1 MKRKNFFRK
10 RLPAFVMTLLL
21 LGSTVPAAA
30 AADSQAGE
38 DARTMSAV
46 QTFQASGTTITYEV
60 DPGDEV
66 YFDLSDFQDVF
77 DEEYDGDDLCYV
89 TFDPDSDYNSIDGS
103 IYCDYGSR
111 GEEAFYYT
119 DDFDRCE
126 FYSTDSDYNGDYALD
141 DLSFVAGDDFDET
154 ISIDFRAYDDD
165 DNYVDGTL
173 VIESTETHS
182 SSSSSRGKIVYE
194 VDAGDEV
201 MFNRSDFNDVF
212 QEEYDDY
219 TLRYV
224 VFDPDSD
231 YSSAD
236 GSIYVD
242 YGFSGET
249 SFSRSRLGNYEFY
262 YSDSDYGD
270 YALRDLSFVAGDDFD
285 EELSIDFRA
294 YYSNSR
300 YVDGTLVIKP
310 SGSSSSSSRGD
321 ITYEVDAG
329 DEVYFDSDDFND
341 FFQEEYSSRELRYV
355 VFDPDSDYS
364 SADGAIYYDYGGR
377 NETSFSRSKLGNY
390 EFYYSDSDYG
400 DYDLD
405 DLSFVAGRNFDEE
418 LSIDFRAYYSSSRYV
433 DGTLVIKPSGSS
445 SGKADITYQVD
456 PNDSVAFDRSDFND
470 FFQEEYDNYTLRYVV
485 FEADSDYTSADGA
498 VYYDYDGRDETSF
511 SRSKLGNYK
520 FYYSDSDYGD
530 YALRDLSFVAGRNF
544 DEAVTLSFR
553 AYYSNSRYVDGTVR
567 IEPTGSSTSTST
579 SSLKANILYTTTTG
593 NAVQINANDIAR
605 FYSAAYPGYQLQYV
619 KLDGVPSLGS
629 LYYNYYSASKYGTTQ
644 LRLTASNCGSQ
655 LLYFSPTSTSQYS
668 LSELTYIPG
677 GSNYCVTVPFTAYG
691 SGSTSVKGSILISV
705 TPTLISEVYGVTPK
719 GNSVNFPSS
728 SIYASVVVSTGS
740 ALSSIQL
747 LSLPSATVGTVY
759 VSSGTL
765 TRADTSTLY
774 TYTGNSNSISQLRF
788 VPATGY
794 TGSVEIPYVAYS
806 SNGTAIGA
814 GKFCLGVVS
823 SIRQFTDMTSSTWCY
838 KYVTELSDAKV
849 IDGYTDGTFRPDNTV
864 TYGQAL
870 KLIMLAA
877 GYSAQA
883 QTGSHPF
890 SGYLSRAQKDGLV
903 SGSIN
908 LDAPI
913 TRLAVAQIAA
923 KAMKLS
929 TSGLSSVK
937 PFTDTSDPYVQAL
950 NAAGIVEGYFSN
962 GTSTYKPYNTL
973 TRGQISAIVWRME
986 RAL

>member
-1 MKRKNFFRK
+1 
-10 RLPAFVMTLLL
+10 MTLLL

-66 YFDLSDFQDVF
+66 YFDWEDFDQFFSSTYVQYVEFDVSSR
-77 DEEYDGDDLCYV
+77 DYNDVDGYLCI
-89 TFDPDSDYNSIDGS
+89 DSDTVNDV
-103 IYCDYGSR
+103 
-111 GEEAFYYT
+111 
-119 DDFDRCE
+119 DDINDAQ
-126 FYSTDSDYNGDYALD
+126 FYSDKVDDEDDYDYPID
-141 DLSFVAGDDFDET
+141 DLSFEAWDDFTDTFE
-154 ISIDFRAYDDD
+154 IDFRAYDEDD
-165 DNYVDGTL
+165 DWVDGTV

-182 SSSSSRGKIVYE
+182 SSSSRGEIVYE

-201 MFNRSDFNDVF
+201 TFDRSDFNELF

-224 VFDPDSD
+224 VFEPDSD

-236 GSIYVD
+236 GSIYYD
-242 YGFSGET
+242 YGFSDEI
-249 SFSRSRLGNYEFY
+249 SFSRSKLGNYEFY

-310 SGSSSSSSRGD
+310 SGSSSSKGD
-321 ITYEVDAG
+321 ITYEVDPG
-329 DEVYFDSDDFND
+329 DEIYFDSDDFD
-341 FFQEEYSSRELRYV
+341 ALFSRTYLKYVEFSISSRDYNNVDGYLCI
-355 VFDPDSDYS
+355 DSDRVS
-364 SADGAIYYDYGGR
+364 DIDDINDSTFYYDDDR
-377 NETSFSRSKLGNY
+377 
-390 EFYYSDSDYG
+390 DG
-400 DYDLD
+400 DYALD
-405 DLSFVAGRNFDEE
+405 DLSFEAFDDFSGSFE
-418 LSIDFRAYYSSSRYV
+418 IDFRAYDEDDDYV
-433 DGTLVIKPSGSS
+433 NGTLVIKSSGSS
-445 SGKADITYQVD
+445 SSKADITYQVD

-470 FFQEEYDNYTLRYVV
+470 FFQEEYDDYTLRYVV

-498 VYYDYDGRDETSF
+498 VYYDYDGRNETSF
-511 SRSKLGNYK
+511 SRSRLSNYE

-530 YALRDLSFVAGRNF
+530 YALDDLSFVAGRNF

-567 IEPTGSSTSTST
+567 IEPTGSSTST

-849 IDGYTDGTFRPDNTV
+849 IDGYTDGTFRPNNTV

>member
-1 MKRKNFFRK
+1 MKRKNFFKK

-38 DARTMSAV
+38 DARSMSTV

-66 YFDLSDFQDVF
+66 YFNWEDFDQFFSSSYVQYVEFDVSSG
-77 DEEYDGDDLCYV
+77 DYNDVDGYLCI
-89 TFDPDSDYNSIDGS
+89 DSDTVNDV
-103 IYCDYGSR
+103 
-111 GEEAFYYT
+111 
-119 DDFDRCE
+119 DDINDAQ
-126 FYSTDSDYNGDYALD
+126 FYSDKVDDEDDYDYPID
-141 DLSFVAGDDFDET
+141 DLSFEAWDDFTDTFE
-154 ISIDFRAYDDD
+154 IEFRAYGEDKND
-165 DNYVDGTL
+165 YVDGTV
-173 VIESTETHS
+173 VIESTETH

-201 MFNRSDFNDVF
+201 AFDRSDFNDVF

-236 GSIYVD
+236 GAIYYD
-242 YGFSGET
+242 YGYSDEA

-270 YALRDLSFVAGDDFD
+270 YALRDLSFVAGRNFD

-310 SGSSSSSSRGD
+310 SGRSSSSSRGD

-329 DEVYFDSDDFND
+329 DDVYFDSDDFND
-341 FFQEEYSSRELRYV
+341 FFQEEYGNYELRYV

-377 NETSFSRSKLGNY
+377 NETSFSRSRLGNY

-405 DLSFVAGRNFDEE
+405 DLSFVAGDDFDED

-433 DGTLVIKPSGSS
+433 DGTLLIKASGSSSS

-456 PNDSVAFDRSDFND
+456 PNDEVYFDRSDFND
-470 FFQEEYDNYTLRYVV
+470 FFQEEYDDYSIRYVV
-485 FEADSDYTSADGA
+485 FEADSNYTSADGTL
-498 VYYDYDGRDETSF
+498 YYDYGYSGETSF
-511 SRSKLGNYK
+511 SRSKLSNYK

-553 AYYSNSRYVDGTVR
+553 AYYSNTRYVDGTVR
-567 IEPTGSSTSTST
+567 IEPTGSSSSS

-593 NAVQINANDIAR
+593 KAVQINANDIAR
-605 FYSAAYPGYQLQYV
+605 FYSAAYPNYQLQYV

-644 LRLTASNCGSQ
+644 LRLTASNCGNQ

-677 GSNYCVTVPFTAYG
+677 GTNYCVTVPFTAYG
-691 SGSTSVKGSILISV
+691 SGSTSVKGTILISV

-740 ALSSIQL
+740 SMASIQL
-747 LSLPSATVGTVY
+747 LSLPASNVGTVY
-759 VSSGTL
+759 ASGTSL

-774 TYTGNSNSISQLRF
+774 TYTSGTSSISQLRF

-849 IDGYTDGTFRPDNTV
+849 IDGYTDGTFRPNNTV

>member
-1 MKRKNFFRK
+1 
-10 RLPAFVMTLLL
+10 MTLLL

-30 AADSQAGE
+30 AADSQAGG

-89 TFDPDSDYNSIDGS
+89 TFDPDSDYDSIDGS

-111 GEEAFYYT
+111 DEEAFPYT

-294 YYSNSR
+294 YYS
-300 YVDGTLVIKP
+300 
-310 SGSSSSSSRGD
+310 
-321 ITYEVDAG
+321 
-329 DEVYFDSDDFND
+329 
-341 FFQEEYSSRELRYV
+341 
-355 VFDPDSDYS
+355 
-364 SADGAIYYDYGGR
+364 
-377 NETSFSRSKLGNY
+377 
-390 EFYYSDSDYG
+390 
-400 DYDLD
+400 
-405 DLSFVAGRNFDEE
+405 
-418 LSIDFRAYYSSSRYV
+418 SSRYV

-567 IEPTGSSTSTST
+567 IEPTGSSTSTS
-579 SSLKANILYTTTTG
+579 SLKANILYTTTTG

-629 LYYNYYSASKYGTTQ
+629 LYYNYYSASKYGTAQ

-849 IDGYTDGTFRPDNTV
+849 IDGYTDGTFRPNNTV

-962 GTSTYKPYNTL
+962 GTSTYTPYNTP

>member
-111 GEEAFYYT
+111 GEEAFPYT

-126 FYSTDSDYNGDYALD
+126 FYSTDSDYDGDYALD

-182 SSSSSRGKIVYE
+182 SSSSRGEIVYE

-201 MFNRSDFNDVF
+201 TFDRSDFNELF

-224 VFDPDSD
+224 VFEPDSD

-236 GSIYVD
+236 GSIYYD
-242 YGFSGET
+242 YGFSDEI
-249 SFSRSRLGNYEFY
+249 SFSRSKLGNYEFY

-310 SGSSSSSSRGD
+310 SGSSSSKGD
-321 ITYEVDAG
+321 ITYEVDPG
-329 DEVYFDSDDFND
+329 DEIYFDSDDFD
-341 FFQEEYSSRELRYV
+341 ALFSRTYLKYVEFSISSRDYNNVDGYLCI
-355 VFDPDSDYS
+355 DSDRVS
-364 SADGAIYYDYGGR
+364 DIDDINDSTFYYDDDR
-377 NETSFSRSKLGNY
+377 
-390 EFYYSDSDYG
+390 DG
-400 DYDLD
+400 DYALD
-405 DLSFVAGRNFDEE
+405 DLSFEAFDDFSGSFE
-418 LSIDFRAYYSSSRYV
+418 IDFRAYDEDDDYV
-433 DGTLVIKPSGSS
+433 DGTLVIKSSGSS
-445 SGKADITYQVD
+445 SSKADITYQVD
-456 PNDSVAFDRSDFND
+456 PDDSVAFDRSDFND
-470 FFQEEYDNYTLRYVV
+470 FFQEEYDDYTLRYVV

-498 VYYDYDGRDETSF
+498 VYYDYDGRNETSF
-511 SRSKLGNYK
+511 SRSRLSNYE

-530 YALRDLSFVAGRNF
+530 YALDDLSFVAGRNF

-567 IEPTGSSTSTST
+567 IEPTGSSTST

-849 IDGYTDGTFRPDNTV
+849 IDGYTDGTFRPNNTV

>member
-66 YFDLSDFQDVF
+66 YFDWEDFDQFFSSTYVQYVEFDVSSR
-77 DEEYDGDDLCYV
+77 DYNDVDGYLCI
-89 TFDPDSDYNSIDGS
+89 DSDTVNDV
-103 IYCDYGSR
+103 
-111 GEEAFYYT
+111 
-119 DDFDRCE
+119 DDINDAQ
-126 FYSTDSDYNGDYALD
+126 FYSDKVDDEDDYDYPID
-141 DLSFVAGDDFDET
+141 DLSFEAWDDFTDTFE
-154 ISIDFRAYDDD
+154 IDFRAYDEDD
-165 DNYVDGTL
+165 DWVDGTV

-182 SSSSSRGKIVYE
+182 SSSSRGEIVYE

-201 MFNRSDFNDVF
+201 TFDRSDFNELF

-224 VFDPDSD
+224 VFEPDSD

-236 GSIYVD
+236 GSIYYD
-242 YGFSGET
+242 YGFSDEI
-249 SFSRSRLGNYEFY
+249 SFSRSKLGNYEFY

-310 SGSSSSSSRGD
+310 SGSSSSKGD
-321 ITYEVDAG
+321 ITYEVDPG
-329 DEVYFDSDDFND
+329 DEIYFDSDDFD
-341 FFQEEYSSRELRYV
+341 ALFSRTYLKYVEFSISSRDYNNVDGYLCI
-355 VFDPDSDYS
+355 DSDRVS
-364 SADGAIYYDYGGR
+364 DIDDINDSTFYYDDDR
-377 NETSFSRSKLGNY
+377 
-390 EFYYSDSDYG
+390 DG
-400 DYDLD
+400 DYALD
-405 DLSFVAGRNFDEE
+405 DLSFEAFDDFSGSFE
-418 LSIDFRAYYSSSRYV
+418 IDFRAYDEDDDYV
-433 DGTLVIKPSGSS
+433 DGTLVIKSSGSS
-445 SGKADITYQVD
+445 SSKADITYQVD

-470 FFQEEYDNYTLRYVV
+470 FFQEEYDDYTLRYVV

-498 VYYDYDGRDETSF
+498 VYYDYDGRNETSF
-511 SRSKLGNYK
+511 SRSRLSNYE

-530 YALRDLSFVAGRNF
+530 YALDDLSFVAGRNF

-567 IEPTGSSTSTST
+567 IEPTGSSTST

-849 IDGYTDGTFRPDNTV
+849 IDGYTDGTFRPNNTV

-973 TRGQISAIVWRME
+973 TRGQISAIVWRVE

>member
-46 QTFQASGTTITYEV
+46 QTFRASGTTITYEV

-66 YFDLSDFQDVF
+66 YFDW
-77 DEEYDGDDLCYV
+77 E
-89 TFDPDSDYNSIDGS
+89 
-103 IYCDYGSR
+103 
-111 GEEAFYYT
+111 
-119 DDFDRCE
+119 DFDRLFDYTDLEYVEFDVSSGDYNDVDGYLCIDSDTVNDVDDINDAQ
-126 FYSTDSDYNGDYALD
+126 FYSDKVDDEDDYDYPID
-141 DLSFVAGDDFDET
+141 DLSFEAWDDFTDTFE
-154 ISIDFRAYDDD
+154 IDFRAYDEKDD
-165 DNYVDGTL
+165 LVDGTV
-173 VIESTETHS
+173 VIESTETH

-201 MFNRSDFNDVF
+201 AFDRSDFNDVF

-567 IEPTGSSTSTST
+567 IEPTGSSTSTS
-579 SSLKANILYTTTTG
+579 SLKANILYTTTTG

-629 LYYNYYSASKYGTTQ
+629 LYYNYYSASKYGTAQ

-849 IDGYTDGTFRPDNTV
+849 IDGYTDGTFRPNNTV

>member
-1 MKRKNFFRK
+1 
-10 RLPAFVMTLLL
+10 MTLLL

-66 YFDLSDFQDVF
+66 YFDWEDFDQFFSSTYVQYVEFDVSSR
-77 DEEYDGDDLCYV
+77 DYNDVDGYLCI
-89 TFDPDSDYNSIDGS
+89 DSDTVNDV
-103 IYCDYGSR
+103 
-111 GEEAFYYT
+111 
-119 DDFDRCE
+119 DDINDAQ
-126 FYSTDSDYNGDYALD
+126 FYSDKVDDEDDYDYPID
-141 DLSFVAGDDFDET
+141 DLSFEAWDDFTDTFE
-154 ISIDFRAYDDD
+154 IDFRAYDEDD
-165 DNYVDGTL
+165 DWVDGTV

-182 SSSSSRGKIVYE
+182 SSSSRGEIVYE

-201 MFNRSDFNDVF
+201 TFDRSDFNELF

-224 VFDPDSD
+224 VFEPDSD

-236 GSIYVD
+236 GSIYYD
-242 YGFSGET
+242 YGFSDEI
-249 SFSRSRLGNYEFY
+249 SFSRSKLGNYEFY

-310 SGSSSSSSRGD
+310 SGSSSSKGD
-321 ITYEVDAG
+321 ITYEVDPG
-329 DEVYFDSDDFND
+329 DEIYFDSDDFD
-341 FFQEEYSSRELRYV
+341 ALFSRTYLKYVEFSISSRDYNNVDGYLCI
-355 VFDPDSDYS
+355 DSDRVS
-364 SADGAIYYDYGGR
+364 DIDDINDSTFYYDDDR
-377 NETSFSRSKLGNY
+377 
-390 EFYYSDSDYG
+390 DG
-400 DYDLD
+400 DYALD
-405 DLSFVAGRNFDEE
+405 DLSFEAFDDFSGSFE
-418 LSIDFRAYYSSSRYV
+418 IDFRAYDEDDDYV
-433 DGTLVIKPSGSS
+433 DGTLVIKSSGSS
-445 SGKADITYQVD
+445 SSKADITYQVD

-470 FFQEEYDNYTLRYVV
+470 FFQEEYDDYTLRYVV

-498 VYYDYDGRDETSF
+498 VYYDYDGRNETSF
-511 SRSKLGNYK
+511 SRSRLSNYE

-530 YALRDLSFVAGRNF
+530 YALDDLSFVAGRNF

-567 IEPTGSSTSTST
+567 IEPTGSSTST

-759 VSSGTL
+759 ASSGTL

-849 IDGYTDGTFRPDNTV
+849 IDGYTDGTFRPNNTV

-986 RAL
+986 RAF

>member
-1 MKRKNFFRK
+1 
-10 RLPAFVMTLLL
+10 MTLLL

-66 YFDLSDFQDVF
+66 YFDWEDFDQFFSSTYVQYVEFDVSSR
-77 DEEYDGDDLCYV
+77 DYNDVDGYLCI
-89 TFDPDSDYNSIDGS
+89 DSDTVNDV
-103 IYCDYGSR
+103 
-111 GEEAFYYT
+111 
-119 DDFDRCE
+119 DDINDAQ
-126 FYSTDSDYNGDYALD
+126 FYSDKVDDEDDYDYPID
-141 DLSFVAGDDFDET
+141 DLSFEAWDDFTDTFE
-154 ISIDFRAYDDD
+154 IDFRAYDEDD
-165 DNYVDGTL
+165 DWVDGTV

-182 SSSSSRGKIVYE
+182 SSSSRGEIVYE

-201 MFNRSDFNDVF
+201 TFDRSDFNELF

-224 VFDPDSD
+224 VFEPDSD

-236 GSIYVD
+236 GSIYYD
-242 YGFSGET
+242 YGFSDEI
-249 SFSRSRLGNYEFY
+249 SFSRSKLGNYEFY

-310 SGSSSSSSRGD
+310 SGSSSSKGD
-321 ITYEVDAG
+321 ITYEVDPG
-329 DEVYFDSDDFND
+329 DEIYFDSDDFD
-341 FFQEEYSSRELRYV
+341 ALFSRTYLKYVEFSISSRDYNNVDGYLCI
-355 VFDPDSDYS
+355 DSDRVS
-364 SADGAIYYDYGGR
+364 DIDDINDSTFYYDDDR
-377 NETSFSRSKLGNY
+377 
-390 EFYYSDSDYG
+390 DG
-400 DYDLD
+400 DYALD
-405 DLSFVAGRNFDEE
+405 DLSFEAFDDFSGSFE
-418 LSIDFRAYYSSSRYV
+418 IDFRAYDEDDDYV
-433 DGTLVIKPSGSS
+433 DGTLVIKSSGSS
-445 SGKADITYQVD
+445 SSKADITYQVD

-470 FFQEEYDNYTLRYVV
+470 FFQEEYDDYTLRYVV

-498 VYYDYDGRDETSF
+498 VYYDYDGRNETSF
-511 SRSKLGNYK
+511 SRSRLSNYE

-530 YALRDLSFVAGRNF
+530 YALDDLSFVAGRNF

-567 IEPTGSSTSTST
+567 IEPTGSSTST

-849 IDGYTDGTFRPDNTV
+849 IDGYTDGTFRPNNTV

>member
-1 MKRKNFFRK
+1 
-10 RLPAFVMTLLL
+10 MTLLL

-66 YFDLSDFQDVF
+66 YFDWEDFDQFFSSTYVQYVEFDVSSR
-77 DEEYDGDDLCYV
+77 DYNDVDGYLCI
-89 TFDPDSDYNSIDGS
+89 DSDTVNDV
-103 IYCDYGSR
+103 
-111 GEEAFYYT
+111 
-119 DDFDRCE
+119 DDINDAQ
-126 FYSTDSDYNGDYALD
+126 FYSDKVDDEDDYDYPID
-141 DLSFVAGDDFDET
+141 DLSFEAWDDFTDTFE
-154 ISIDFRAYDDD
+154 IDFRAYDEDD
-165 DNYVDGTL
+165 DWVDGTV

-182 SSSSSRGKIVYE
+182 SSSSRGEIVYE

-201 MFNRSDFNDVF
+201 TFDRSDFNELF

-224 VFDPDSD
+224 VFEPDSD

-236 GSIYVD
+236 GSIYYD
-242 YGFSGET
+242 YGFSDEI
-249 SFSRSRLGNYEFY
+249 SFSRSKLGNYEFY

-310 SGSSSSSSRGD
+310 SGSSSSKGD
-321 ITYEVDAG
+321 ITYEVDPG
-329 DEVYFDSDDFND
+329 DEIYFDSDDFD
-341 FFQEEYSSRELRYV
+341 ALFSRTYLKYVEFSISSRDYNNVDGYLCI
-355 VFDPDSDYS
+355 DSDRVS
-364 SADGAIYYDYGGR
+364 DIDDINDSTFYYDDDR
-377 NETSFSRSKLGNY
+377 
-390 EFYYSDSDYG
+390 DG
-400 DYDLD
+400 DYALD
-405 DLSFVAGRNFDEE
+405 DLSFEAFDDFSGSFE
-418 LSIDFRAYYSSSRYV
+418 IDFRAYDEDDDYV
-433 DGTLVIKPSGSS
+433 DGTLVIKSSGSS
-445 SGKADITYQVD
+445 SSKADITYQVD

-470 FFQEEYDNYTLRYVV
+470 FFQEEYDDYTLRYVV

-498 VYYDYDGRDETSF
+498 VYYDYDGRNETSF
-511 SRSKLGNYK
+511 SRSRLSNYE

-530 YALRDLSFVAGRNF
+530 YALDDLSFVAGRNF

-567 IEPTGSSTSTST
+567 IEPTGSSTST

-774 TYTGNSNSISQLRF
+774 TYAGNSNSISQLRF

-849 IDGYTDGTFRPDNTV
+849 IDGYTDGTFRPNNTV

>member
-1 MKRKNFFRK
+1 
-10 RLPAFVMTLLL
+10 MTLLL

-60 DPGDEV
+60 DPGDEI
-66 YFDLSDFQDVF
+66 YFDS
-77 DEEYDGDDLCYV
+77 
-89 TFDPDSDYNSIDGS
+89 
-103 IYCDYGSR
+103 
-111 GEEAFYYT
+111 
-119 DDFDRCE
+119 DDFDALFSRTYLKYVE
-126 FYSTDSDYNGDYALD
+126 FSISSRDYNNVDGYLCIDSDRVSDIDDINDSTFYYDDDRDGDYALD
-141 DLSFVAGDDFDET
+141 DLSFEAFDDFSGSFE
-154 ISIDFRAYDDD
+154 IDFRAYDEDD
-165 DNYVDGTL
+165 D
-173 VIESTETHS
+173 
-182 SSSSSRGKIVYE
+182 
-194 VDAGDEV
+194 
-201 MFNRSDFNDVF
+201 
-212 QEEYDDY
+212 
-219 TLRYV
+219 
-224 VFDPDSD
+224 
-231 YSSAD
+231 
-236 GSIYVD
+236 
-242 YGFSGET
+242 
-249 SFSRSRLGNYEFY
+249 
-262 YSDSDYGD
+262 
-270 YALRDLSFVAGDDFD
+270 
-285 EELSIDFRA
+285 
-294 YYSNSR
+294 
-300 YVDGTLVIKP
+300 YVDGTLVIKS
-310 SGSSSSSSRGD
+310 SGSSSS
-321 ITYEVDAG
+321 
-329 DEVYFDSDDFND
+329 
-341 FFQEEYSSRELRYV
+341 
-355 VFDPDSDYS
+355 
-364 SADGAIYYDYGGR
+364 
-377 NETSFSRSKLGNY
+377 
-390 EFYYSDSDYG
+390 
-400 DYDLD
+400 
-405 DLSFVAGRNFDEE
+405 
-418 LSIDFRAYYSSSRYV
+418 
-433 DGTLVIKPSGSS
+433 
-445 SGKADITYQVD
+445 KADITYQVD

-470 FFQEEYDNYTLRYVV
+470 FFQEEYDDYTLRYVV

-498 VYYDYDGRDETSF
+498 VYYDYDGRNETSF
-511 SRSKLGNYK
+511 SRSRLSNYE

-530 YALRDLSFVAGRNF
+530 YALDDLSFVAGRNF

-567 IEPTGSSTSTST
+567 IEPTGSSTST

-849 IDGYTDGTFRPDNTV
+849 IDGYTDGTFRPNNTV

>member
-1 MKRKNFFRK
+1 
-10 RLPAFVMTLLL
+10 MTLLL

-66 YFDLSDFQDVF
+66 YFDWEDFDQFFSSTYVQYVEFDVSSR
-77 DEEYDGDDLCYV
+77 DYNDVDGYLCI
-89 TFDPDSDYNSIDGS
+89 DSDTVNDVDDINDAQFYSDKVDDEDDYDYPIDNLS
-103 IYCDYGSR
+103 F
-111 GEEAFYYT
+111 EAW
-119 DDFDRCE
+119 DDF
-126 FYSTDSDYNGDYALD
+126 TDT
-141 DLSFVAGDDFDET
+141 FE
-154 ISIDFRAYDDD
+154 IDFRAYDEDD
-165 DNYVDGTL
+165 DWVDGTV

-182 SSSSSRGKIVYE
+182 SSSSRGEIVYE

-201 MFNRSDFNDVF
+201 TFDRSDFNELF

-445 SGKADITYQVD
+445 SRKADITYQVD

-567 IEPTGSSTSTST
+567 IEPTGSSTSTS
-579 SSLKANILYTTTTG
+579 SLKANILYTTTTG

-668 LSELTYIPG
+668 LSELTYITG

-849 IDGYTDGTFRPDNTV
+849 IDGYTDGTFRPNNTV

>member
-1 MKRKNFFRK
+1 
-10 RLPAFVMTLLL
+10 MTLLL

-66 YFDLSDFQDVF
+66 YFDWEDFDQFFSSTYVQYVEFDVSSR
-77 DEEYDGDDLCYV
+77 DYNDVDGYLCI
-89 TFDPDSDYNSIDGS
+89 DSDTVNDV
-103 IYCDYGSR
+103 
-111 GEEAFYYT
+111 
-119 DDFDRCE
+119 DDINDAQ
-126 FYSTDSDYNGDYALD
+126 FYSDKVDDEDDYDYPID
-141 DLSFVAGDDFDET
+141 DLSFEAWDDFTDTFE
-154 ISIDFRAYDDD
+154 IDFRAYDEDD
-165 DNYVDGTL
+165 DWVDGTV

-182 SSSSSRGKIVYE
+182 SSSSRGEIVYE

-201 MFNRSDFNDVF
+201 TFDRSDFNELF

-224 VFDPDSD
+224 VFEPDSD

-236 GSIYVD
+236 GSIYYD
-242 YGFSGET
+242 YGFSDEI
-249 SFSRSRLGNYEFY
+249 SFSRSKLGNYEFY

-310 SGSSSSSSRGD
+310 SGSSSSKGD
-321 ITYEVDAG
+321 ITYEVDPG
-329 DEVYFDSDDFND
+329 DEIYFDSDDFD
-341 FFQEEYSSRELRYV
+341 ALFSRTYLKYVEFSISSRDYNNVDGYLCI
-355 VFDPDSDYS
+355 DSDRVS
-364 SADGAIYYDYGGR
+364 DIDDINDSTFYYDDDR
-377 NETSFSRSKLGNY
+377 
-390 EFYYSDSDYG
+390 DG
-400 DYDLD
+400 DYALD
-405 DLSFVAGRNFDEE
+405 DLSFEAFDDFSGSFE
-418 LSIDFRAYYSSSRYV
+418 IDFRAYDEDDDYV
-433 DGTLVIKPSGSS
+433 DGTLVIKSSGSS
-445 SGKADITYQVD
+445 SSKADITYQVD

-470 FFQEEYDNYTLRYVV
+470 FFQEEYDDYTLRYVV

-498 VYYDYDGRDETSF
+498 VYYDYDGRNETSF
-511 SRSKLGNYK
+511 SRSRLSNYE

-530 YALRDLSFVAGRNF
+530 YALDDLSFVAGRNF

-567 IEPTGSSTSTST
+567 IEPTGSSSST

-677 GSNYCVTVPFTAYG
+677 GSNYCVTIPFTAYG

>member
-1 MKRKNFFRK
+1 
-10 RLPAFVMTLLL
+10 MTLLL

-30 AADSQAGE
+30 AADSQAGG

-66 YFDLSDFQDVF
+66 YFDLSDFQDVL
-77 DEEYDGDDLCYV
+77 DEEYNGDDLCYV

-111 GEEAFYYT
+111 GEEAFTYT

-126 FYSTDSDYNGDYALD
+126 FYSTDSDYDGDYALD

-173 VIESTETHS
+173 VIESTETY
-182 SSSSSRGKIVYE
+182 SSSRGEIVYE

-201 MFNRSDFNDVF
+201 TFDRSDFNELF

-310 SGSSSSSSRGD
+310 SGSSSSKGD
-321 ITYEVDAG
+321 ITYEVDPG
-329 DEVYFDSDDFND
+329 DEIYFDSDDFD
-341 FFQEEYSSRELRYV
+341 AL
-355 VFDPDSDYS
+355 
-364 SADGAIYYDYGGR
+364 
-377 NETSFSRSKLGNY
+377 FSRSFLKYVEFSISSRDYNNVDGYLYIDSDRVSDIDDINDST
-390 EFYYSDSDYG
+390 FYYDDDRDG
-400 DYDLD
+400 DYALD
-405 DLSFVAGRNFDEE
+405 DLSFEAFDDFSGSFE
-418 LSIDFRAYYSSSRYV
+418 IDFRAYDEDDDYV
-433 DGTLVIKPSGSS
+433 DGTLVIKSSGSS
-445 SGKADITYQVD
+445 SSKADITYQVD

-470 FFQEEYDNYTLRYVV
+470 FFQEEYDDYTLRYVV

-511 SRSKLGNYK
+511 SRSRLSNYE

-530 YALRDLSFVAGRNF
+530 YALDDLSFVAGRNF

-567 IEPTGSSTSTST
+567 IEPTGSSTST

>member
-1 MKRKNFFRK
+1 
-10 RLPAFVMTLLL
+10 MTLLL

-111 GEEAFYYT
+111 GEEVFPYT

-126 FYSTDSDYNGDYALD
+126 FYSTDSDYDGDYALD

-182 SSSSSRGKIVYE
+182 SSSSRGEIVYE

-201 MFNRSDFNDVF
+201 TFDRSDFNELF

-224 VFDPDSD
+224 VFEPDSD

-236 GSIYVD
+236 GSIYYD
-242 YGFSGET
+242 YGFSDEI
-249 SFSRSRLGNYEFY
+249 SFSRSKLGNYEFY

-310 SGSSSSSSRGD
+310 SGSSSSKGD
-321 ITYEVDAG
+321 ITYEVDPG
-329 DEVYFDSDDFND
+329 DEIYFDSDDFD
-341 FFQEEYSSRELRYV
+341 ALFSRTYLKYVEFSISSRDYNNVDGYLCI
-355 VFDPDSDYS
+355 DSDRVS
-364 SADGAIYYDYGGR
+364 DIDDINDSTFYYDDDR
-377 NETSFSRSKLGNY
+377 
-390 EFYYSDSDYG
+390 DG
-400 DYDLD
+400 DYALD
-405 DLSFVAGRNFDEE
+405 DLSFEAFDDFSGSFE
-418 LSIDFRAYYSSSRYV
+418 IDFRAYDEDDDYV
-433 DGTLVIKPSGSS
+433 DGTLVIKSSGSS
-445 SGKADITYQVD
+445 SSKADITYQVD

-470 FFQEEYDNYTLRYVV
+470 FFQEEYDDYTLRYVV

-498 VYYDYDGRDETSF
+498 VYYDYDGRNETSF
-511 SRSKLGNYK
+511 SRSRLSNYE

-530 YALRDLSFVAGRNF
+530 YALDDLSFVAGRNF

-567 IEPTGSSTSTST
+567 IEPTGSSTST

-849 IDGYTDGTFRPDNTV
+849 IDGYTDGTFRPNNTV

>member
-66 YFDLSDFQDVF
+66 YFDWEDFDQFFSSTYVQYVEFDVSSR
-77 DEEYDGDDLCYV
+77 DYNDVDGYLCI
-89 TFDPDSDYNSIDGS
+89 DSDTVNDV
-103 IYCDYGSR
+103 
-111 GEEAFYYT
+111 
-119 DDFDRCE
+119 DDINDAQ
-126 FYSTDSDYNGDYALD
+126 FYSDKVDDEDDYDYPID
-141 DLSFVAGDDFDET
+141 DLSFEAWDDFTDTFE
-154 ISIDFRAYDDD
+154 IDFRAYDEDD
-165 DNYVDGTL
+165 DWVDGTV

-182 SSSSSRGKIVYE
+182 SSSSRGEIVYE

-201 MFNRSDFNDVF
+201 TFDRSDFNELF

-224 VFDPDSD
+224 VFEPDSD

-236 GSIYVD
+236 GSIYYD
-242 YGFSGET
+242 YGFSDEI
-249 SFSRSRLGNYEFY
+249 SFSRSKLGNYEFY

-310 SGSSSSSSRGD
+310 SGSSSSKGD
-321 ITYEVDAG
+321 ITYEVDPG
-329 DEVYFDSDDFND
+329 DEIYFDSDDFD
-341 FFQEEYSSRELRYV
+341 ALFSRTYLKYVEFSISSRDYNNVDGYLCI
-355 VFDPDSDYS
+355 DSDRVS
-364 SADGAIYYDYGGR
+364 DIDDINDSTFYYDDDR
-377 NETSFSRSKLGNY
+377 
-390 EFYYSDSDYG
+390 DG
-400 DYDLD
+400 DYALD
-405 DLSFVAGRNFDEE
+405 DLSFEAFDDFSGSFE
-418 LSIDFRAYYSSSRYV
+418 IDFRAYDEDDDYV
-433 DGTLVIKPSGSS
+433 DGTLVIKSSGSS
-445 SGKADITYQVD
+445 SSKADITYQVD

-470 FFQEEYDNYTLRYVV
+470 FFQEEYDDYTLRYVV

-498 VYYDYDGRDETSF
+498 VYYDYDGRNETSF
-511 SRSKLGNYK
+511 SRSRLSNYE

-530 YALRDLSFVAGRNF
+530 YALDDLSFVAGRNF

-567 IEPTGSSTSTST
+567 IEPTGSSTST

-774 TYTGNSNSISQLRF
+774 TYAGNSNSISQLRF

-849 IDGYTDGTFRPDNTV
+849 IDGYTDGTFRPNNTV

>member
-1 MKRKNFFRK
+1 
-10 RLPAFVMTLLL
+10 MTLLL

-66 YFDLSDFQDVF
+66 YFDWEDFDQFFSSTYVQYVEFDVSSR
-77 DEEYDGDDLCYV
+77 DYNDVDGYLCI
-89 TFDPDSDYNSIDGS
+89 DSDTVNDV
-103 IYCDYGSR
+103 
-111 GEEAFYYT
+111 
-119 DDFDRCE
+119 DDINDAQ
-126 FYSTDSDYNGDYALD
+126 FYSDKVDDEDDYDYPID
-141 DLSFVAGDDFDET
+141 DLSFEAWDDFTDTFE
-154 ISIDFRAYDDD
+154 IDFRAYDEDD
-165 DNYVDGTL
+165 DWVDGTV

-182 SSSSSRGKIVYE
+182 SSSSRGEIVYE

-201 MFNRSDFNDVF
+201 TFDRSDFNELF

-224 VFDPDSD
+224 VFEPDSD

-236 GSIYVD
+236 GSIYYD
-242 YGFSGET
+242 YGFSDEI
-249 SFSRSRLGNYEFY
+249 SFSRSKLGNYEFY

-310 SGSSSSSSRGD
+310 SGSSSSKGD
-321 ITYEVDAG
+321 ITYEVDPG
-329 DEVYFDSDDFND
+329 DEIYFDSDDFD
-341 FFQEEYSSRELRYV
+341 ALFSRTYLKYVEFSISSRDYNNVDGYLCI
-355 VFDPDSDYS
+355 DSDRVS
-364 SADGAIYYDYGGR
+364 DIDDINDSTFYYDDDR
-377 NETSFSRSKLGNY
+377 
-390 EFYYSDSDYG
+390 DG
-400 DYDLD
+400 DYALD
-405 DLSFVAGRNFDEE
+405 DLSFEAFDDFSGSFE
-418 LSIDFRAYYSSSRYV
+418 IDFRAYDEDDDYV
-433 DGTLVIKPSGSS
+433 DGTLVIKSSGSS
-445 SGKADITYQVD
+445 SSKADITYQVD

-470 FFQEEYDNYTLRYVV
+470 FFQEEYDDYTLRYVV

-498 VYYDYDGRDETSF
+498 VYYDYDGRNETSF
-511 SRSKLGNYK
+511 SRSRLSNYE

-530 YALRDLSFVAGRNF
+530 YALDDLSFVAGRNF

-567 IEPTGSSTSTST
+567 IEPTGSSTST

>member
-270 YALRDLSFVAGDDFD
+270 YALRDLSFVAG
-285 EELSIDFRA
+285 
-294 YYSNSR
+294 
-300 YVDGTLVIKP
+300 
-310 SGSSSSSSRGD
+310 
-321 ITYEVDAG
+321 
-329 DEVYFDSDDFND
+329 
-341 FFQEEYSSRELRYV
+341 
-355 VFDPDSDYS
+355 
-364 SADGAIYYDYGGR
+364 
-377 NETSFSRSKLGNY
+377 
-390 EFYYSDSDYG
+390 
-400 DYDLD
+400 
-405 DLSFVAGRNFDEE
+405 
-418 LSIDFRAYYSSSRYV
+418 
-433 DGTLVIKPSGSS
+433 
-445 SGKADITYQVD
+445 
-456 PNDSVAFDRSDFND
+456 
-470 FFQEEYDNYTLRYVV
+470 
-485 FEADSDYTSADGA
+485 
-498 VYYDYDGRDETSF
+498 
-511 SRSKLGNYK
+511 
-520 FYYSDSDYGD
+520 
-530 YALRDLSFVAGRNF
+530 RNF

-629 LYYNYYSASKYGTTQ
+629 LYYNYYPASKYGTTQ

-794 TGSVEIPYVAYS
+794 TGSVEIPYVASS

-849 IDGYTDGTFRPDNTV
+849 IDGYTDGTFRPNNTV

>member
-66 YFDLSDFQDVF
+66 YFDWEDFDQFFSSTYVQYVEFDVSSR
-77 DEEYDGDDLCYV
+77 DYNDVDGYLCI
-89 TFDPDSDYNSIDGS
+89 DSDTVNDV
-103 IYCDYGSR
+103 
-111 GEEAFYYT
+111 
-119 DDFDRCE
+119 DDINDAQ
-126 FYSTDSDYNGDYALD
+126 FYSDKVDDEDDYDYPID
-141 DLSFVAGDDFDET
+141 DLSFEAWDDFTDTFE
-154 ISIDFRAYDDD
+154 IDFRAYDEDD
-165 DNYVDGTL
+165 DWVDGTV

-182 SSSSSRGKIVYE
+182 SSSSRGEIVYE

-201 MFNRSDFNDVF
+201 TFDRSDFNELF

-224 VFDPDSD
+224 VFEPDSD

-236 GSIYVD
+236 GSIYYD
-242 YGFSGET
+242 YGFSDEI
-249 SFSRSRLGNYEFY
+249 SFSRSKLGNYEFY

-310 SGSSSSSSRGD
+310 SGSSSSKGD
-321 ITYEVDAG
+321 ITYEVDPG
-329 DEVYFDSDDFND
+329 DEIYFDSDDFD
-341 FFQEEYSSRELRYV
+341 ALFSRTYLKYVEFSISSRDYNNVDGYLCI
-355 VFDPDSDYS
+355 DSDRVS
-364 SADGAIYYDYGGR
+364 DIDDINDSTFYYDDDR
-377 NETSFSRSKLGNY
+377 
-390 EFYYSDSDYG
+390 DG
-400 DYDLD
+400 DYALD
-405 DLSFVAGRNFDEE
+405 DLSFEAFDDFSGSFE
-418 LSIDFRAYYSSSRYV
+418 IDFRAYDEDDDYV
-433 DGTLVIKPSGSS
+433 DGTLVIKSSGSS
-445 SGKADITYQVD
+445 SSKADITYQVD

-470 FFQEEYDNYTLRYVV
+470 FFQEEYDDYTLRYVV

-498 VYYDYDGRDETSF
+498 VYYDYDGRNETSF
-511 SRSKLGNYK
+511 SRSRLSNYE

-530 YALRDLSFVAGRNF
+530 YALDDLSFVAGRNF

-567 IEPTGSSTSTST
+567 IEPTGSSTST

-849 IDGYTDGTFRPDNTV
+849 IDGYTDGTFRPNNTV

>member
-1 MKRKNFFRK
+1 
-10 RLPAFVMTLLL
+10 MTLLL

-66 YFDLSDFQDVF
+66 YFDWEDFDQFFSSTYVQYVEFDVSSR
-77 DEEYDGDDLCYV
+77 DYNDVDGYLCI
-89 TFDPDSDYNSIDGS
+89 DSDTVNDVDDINDAQFYSDKVDDEDDYDYPIDNLS
-103 IYCDYGSR
+103 F
-111 GEEAFYYT
+111 EAW
-119 DDFDRCE
+119 DDF
-126 FYSTDSDYNGDYALD
+126 TDT
-141 DLSFVAGDDFDET
+141 FE
-154 ISIDFRAYDDD
+154 IDFRAYDEDD
-165 DNYVDGTL
+165 DWVDGTV

-182 SSSSSRGKIVYE
+182 SSSSRGEIVYE

-201 MFNRSDFNDVF
+201 TFDRSDFNELF

-405 DLSFVAGRNFDEE
+405 DLSFVAGRNFDED

-445 SGKADITYQVD
+445 SRKADITYQVD

-567 IEPTGSSTSTST
+567 IEPTGSSTSTS
-579 SSLKANILYTTTTG
+579 SLKANILYTTTTG

-668 LSELTYIPG
+668 LSELTYITG

-849 IDGYTDGTFRPDNTV
+849 IDGYTDGTFRPNNTV

-870 KLIMLAA
+870 KLIMLVA

>member
-66 YFDLSDFQDVF
+66 YFDWEDFDQFFSSSYVQYVEFDVSSG
-77 DEEYDGDDLCYV
+77 DYNDVDGYLCI
-89 TFDPDSDYNSIDGS
+89 DSDRVSDV
-103 IYCDYGSR
+103 
-111 GEEAFYYT
+111 
-119 DDFDRCE
+119 DDINDAQ
-126 FYSTDSDYNGDYALD
+126 FYSDRVDDEDDYDYPID
-141 DLSFVAGDDFDET
+141 DLSFEAWDDFTDTFE
-154 ISIDFRAYDDD
+154 IEFRAYDEKEER
-165 DNYVDGTL
+165 VEGKV

-182 SSSSSRGKIVYE
+182 SSSSRGEIVYE

-201 MFNRSDFNDVF
+201 TFDRSDFNDVF

-236 GSIYVD
+236 GAIYYD
-242 YGFSGET
+242 YGYSDEA

-270 YALRDLSFVAGDDFD
+270 YPLRDLSFVAGNDFD

-310 SGSSSSSSRGD
+310 SGRSSSSSRGD

-341 FFQEEYSSRELRYV
+341 FFQEEYDNYELRYV

-364 SADGAIYYDYGGR
+364 SADGAIYYDYDGR
-377 NETSFSRSKLGNY
+377 NETSFSRSRLGNY

-405 DLSFVAGRNFDEE
+405 DLSFVAGDDFDED

-433 DGTLVIKPSGSS
+433 DGTLLIKASGSSSS

-456 PNDSVAFDRSDFND
+456 PNDEVYFDRSDFND
-470 FFQEEYDNYTLRYVV
+470 FFQEEYDDYSIRYVV
-485 FEADSDYTSADGA
+485 FEADSNYTSADGTL
-498 VYYDYDGRDETSF
+498 YYDYGYSGETSF
-511 SRSKLGNYK
+511 SRSKLSNYK

-553 AYYSNSRYVDGTVR
+553 AYYSNTRYVDGTVR
-567 IEPTGSSTSTST
+567 IEPTGSSSSS

-593 NAVQINANDIAR
+593 KAVQINANDIAR
-605 FYSAAYPGYQLQYV
+605 FYSAAYPNYQLQYV

-644 LRLTASNCGSQ
+644 LRLTASNCGNQ

-677 GSNYCVTVPFTAYG
+677 GTNYCVTVPFTAYG
-691 SGSTSVKGSILISV
+691 SGSTSVKGTILISV

-740 ALSSIQL
+740 SMASIQL
-747 LSLPSATVGTVY
+747 LSLPASNVGTVY
-759 VSSGTL
+759 ASGTSL

-774 TYTGNSNSISQLRF
+774 TYTSGTSSISQLRF

-849 IDGYTDGTFRPDNTV
+849 IDGYTDGTFRPNNTV

-937 PFTDTSDPYVQAL
+937 PFTDTSDPNVQAL

>member
-1 MKRKNFFRK
+1 
-10 RLPAFVMTLLL
+10 MTLLL

-103 IYCDYGSR
+103 IYSDYGSR

-126 FYSTDSDYNGDYALD
+126 FYSTDSDYDGDYALD

-173 VIESTETHS
+173 VIESTETYS

-212 QEEYDDY
+212 QEEYD
-219 TLRYV
+219 
-224 VFDPDSD
+224 
-231 YSSAD
+231 
-236 GSIYVD
+236 
-242 YGFSGET
+242 
-249 SFSRSRLGNYEFY
+249 
-262 YSDSDYGD
+262 
-270 YALRDLSFVAGDDFD
+270 
-285 EELSIDFRA
+285 
-294 YYSNSR
+294 
-300 YVDGTLVIKP
+300 
-310 SGSSSSSSRGD
+310 
-321 ITYEVDAG
+321 
-329 DEVYFDSDDFND
+329 
-341 FFQEEYSSRELRYV
+341 
-355 VFDPDSDYS
+355 
-364 SADGAIYYDYGGR
+364 
-377 NETSFSRSKLGNY
+377 
-390 EFYYSDSDYG
+390 
-400 DYDLD
+400 
-405 DLSFVAGRNFDEE
+405 
-418 LSIDFRAYYSSSRYV
+418 
-433 DGTLVIKPSGSS
+433 
-445 SGKADITYQVD
+445 
-456 PNDSVAFDRSDFND
+456 
-470 FFQEEYDNYTLRYVV
+470 NYTLRYVV
-485 FEADSDYTSADGA
+485 FEADSNYTSADGTL
-498 VYYDYDGRDETSF
+498 YYDYGYSGETSF

-567 IEPTGSSTSTST
+567 IEPTGSSTSTS
-579 SSLKANILYTTTTG
+579 SLKANILYTTTTG

-629 LYYNYYSASKYGTTQ
+629 LYYNYYSASKYGTAQ

-849 IDGYTDGTFRPDNTV
+849 IDGYTDGTFRPNNTV